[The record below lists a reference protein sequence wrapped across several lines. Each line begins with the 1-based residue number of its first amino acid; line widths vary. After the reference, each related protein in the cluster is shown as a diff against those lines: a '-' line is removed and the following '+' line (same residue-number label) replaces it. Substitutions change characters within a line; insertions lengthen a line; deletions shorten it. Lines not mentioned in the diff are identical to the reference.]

1 MINVR
6 NLHKKFDKTQAL
18 DGIELTI
25 NRGSIYGLVGT
36 NGAGKTTLIK
46 HMAGIL
52 KPDEGEIL
60 FDGEPVLEN
69 TALKQ
74 KIGLV
79 PDELYFPKGYAI
91 KDMTKI
97 YRGMYDS
104 FDEERLHELT
114 KLFRLDESAQLKGF
128 SKGMKKQA
136 AIALTLASMPE
147 YLLLDEPIDGLDPII
162 RKLVWKQIVDDVA
175 EREMT
180 VLVSSHN
187 LRDLES
193 ICDYVGIID
202 SGKTVME
209 RDLESIRE
217 GINKVQV
224 AFAQK
229 QDGQDA
235 DTAEGKAEEALAK
248 LNVLHRDKHGSIEL
262 IITRDSAEKI
272 EETLASADPLILD
285 VLPLSLEEVFIYEL
299 GGEKYDFSEIM

>member
-6 NLHKKFDKTQAL
+6 NLHKKFDRTQAL
-18 DGIELTI
+18 DGIDLTI
-25 NRGSIYGLVGT
+25 NRASIYGLVGT
-36 NGAGKTTLIK
+36 NGAGKTTLIR

-52 KPDEGEIL
+52 KEDEGEIL
-60 FDGEPVLEN
+60 FDGEPVFEN

-91 KDMTKI
+91 KDMAKI
-97 YRGMYDS
+97 YDGTYDHFS
-104 FDEERLHELT
+104 QQRLHELT
-114 KLFRLDESAQLKGF
+114 TLFRLDEKAPLRSF

-136 AIALTLASMPE
+136 VIALTLACMPE
-147 YLLLDEPIDGLDPII
+147 YLLLDEPIDGLDPIV

-175 EREMT
+175 DREMT

-202 SGKTVME
+202 NGKTVIE
-209 RDLESIRE
+209 RELESIRE

-224 AFAQK
+224 AFAK
-229 QDGQDA
+229 DA
-235 DTAEGKAEEALAK
+235 EAEAKAEEAVAK
-248 LNVLHRDKHGSIEL
+248 LNVLHRDRHGSIEL
-262 IITRDSAEKI
+262 IITRDSADTI
-272 EETLASADPLILD
+272 EEVLAPANPLVLD
-285 VLPLSLEEVFIYEL
+285 VLPLTLEEVFIYEL
-299 GGEKYDFSEIM
+299 GGEKYDFSEIL

>member
-6 NLHKKFDKTQAL
+6 NLHKSFDRTKAL
-18 DGIELTI
+18 DGIDLTI
-25 NRGSIYGLVGT
+25 NRASIYGLVGT
-36 NGAGKTTLIK
+36 NGAGKTTLIR

-52 KPDEGEIL
+52 KPDEGEII
-60 FDGEPVLEN
+60 FDGEPILEN
-69 TALKQ
+69 TELKQ

-91 KDMTKI
+91 KDMAKI
-97 YRGMYDS
+97 YSGTYDN

-114 KLFRLDESAQLKGF
+114 KLFRLDETAPLKSF

-136 AIALTLASMPE
+136 VIALTLASKPD
-147 YLLLDEPIDGLDPII
+147 YLLLDEPIDGLDPIV

-175 EREMT
+175 DREMT

-202 SGKTVME
+202 NGKTVIE
-209 RDLESIRE
+209 RDLDSIRE

-224 AFAQK
+224 AFAK
-229 QDGQDA
+229 GEEVENA
-235 DTAEGKAEEALAK
+235 AAEEAVAK
-248 LNVLHRDKHGSIEL
+248 LNVLHRDKHGSVEL
-262 IITRDSAEKI
+262 IITRDSAETI
-272 EETLASADPLILD
+272 EEVLAPASPLILD
-285 VLPLSLEEVFIYEL
+285 VLPLTLEEVFIYEL